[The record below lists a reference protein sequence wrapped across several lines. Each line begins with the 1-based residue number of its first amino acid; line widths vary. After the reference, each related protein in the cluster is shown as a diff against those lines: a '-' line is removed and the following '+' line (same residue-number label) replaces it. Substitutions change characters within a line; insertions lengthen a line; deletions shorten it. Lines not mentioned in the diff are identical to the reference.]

1 MIKLQQNRVGAAPSR
16 STDKPD
22 KVEGTESD
30 ARIYW
35 NLVYDGKSLSSF
47 RKETTSSVL
56 IRLAIYVEKKKK
68 RPLPYSGPR
77 INSRWIFELNIFF

>member
-68 RPLPYSGPR
+68 KTITLQWTPNKLQMD
-77 INSRWIFELNIFF
+77 L